1 MIEFINASAKA
12 CNIQT
17 VITNSDQGIETQ
29 LNNLT
34 QTENLPIMLISWDI
48 DVNLSFDE
56 NGFLNTPSIPITAL
70 LMTKSPTLEK
80 IDMESDAF
88 KMGKFYTQFIQ
99 HLFGVLT
106 PLQKGTDP
114 AITDATYKLLPKYG
128 MGKHSGVMCKW
139 TMRIP
144 FEINC

>member
-1 MIEFINASAKA
+1 MISYINASAKA

-17 VITNSDQGIETQ
+17 IITNSDQGIETQ

-34 QTENLPIMLISWDI
+34 KEEALPIMLISWDI
-48 DVNLSFDE
+48 DVNLSFDT

-70 LMTKSPTLEK
+70 LMTKCATLEK
-80 IDMESDAF
+80 LDMEAEAIR
-88 KMGKFYTQFIQ
+88 MGEIYTQFIQ
-99 HLFGVLT
+99 HLFGVLS

-114 AITDATYKLLPKYG
+114 AITNATYKLLPKYG
-128 MGKHSGVMCKW
+128 MGKHSGIMCKW

-144 FEINC
+144 FEVNC